1 MDEEFYIED
10 NSVLKIVLTIIVAIA
25 LIIAVIYYYN
35 KIYKP
40 NYIKLNDI
48 TVELGDKLSDDI
60 KDYITCNNYDDYQ
73 IDLSN
78 IKVDENGQTVST
90 GEYSY
95 KITGNNVLKKG
106 KVIVKDT
113 KAPIVTVQS
122 LTVGVEEDFSVSEFV
137 TTCEDLSLPCKVS
150 YEKEKD
156 STLNKKAGEY
166 TLNIIVTDMAG
177 NETSKQVK
185 LVVKE
190 NYTYKSQKEK
200 DLEYVST
207 SNDEI
212 KWNKEYTYKFDKA
225 LDTEE
230 EEFDE
235 KIKAISLDEYNFD
248 KTITNKE
255 LLIIY
260 NKYDYAIGITVY
272 LTFEDGTTIF
282 VTKDDIKT
290 LNEDE

>member
-10 NSVLKIVLTIIVAIA
+10 NSVLKIVLTTIVVLA
-25 LIIAVIYYYN
+25 LIIAAIYYYN

-40 NYIKLNDI
+40 NYLKLNDI
-48 TVELGDKLSDDI
+48 TVELGDTLSEDI
-60 KDYITCNNYDDYQ
+60 KEYITCNNYEDYQ
-73 IDLSN
+73 LDLSN
-78 IKVDENGQTVST
+78 IKVDENGKTIST

-95 KITGNNVLKKG
+95 KITGKNTIKKG

-113 KAPIVTVQS
+113 TAPIITVQN
-122 LTVGVEEDFSVSEFV
+122 LTVGVEEDFNVSEFV
-137 TTCEDLSLPCKVS
+137 TSCEDLSIPCKVS

-166 TLNIIVTDMAG
+166 NLNIIVTDMAG

-185 LVVKE
+185 LTVKE
-190 NYTYKSQKEK
+190 NYTYKSQKEQ
-200 DLEYVST
+200 DLEYVTT
-207 SNDEI
+207 SNKEI

-260 NKYDYAIGITVY
+260 NKYDYATGITVI
-272 LTFEDGTTIF
+272 LTFEDGTTTF
-282 VTKDDIKT
+282 VTPEDIKKT
-290 LNEDE
+290 TEDE